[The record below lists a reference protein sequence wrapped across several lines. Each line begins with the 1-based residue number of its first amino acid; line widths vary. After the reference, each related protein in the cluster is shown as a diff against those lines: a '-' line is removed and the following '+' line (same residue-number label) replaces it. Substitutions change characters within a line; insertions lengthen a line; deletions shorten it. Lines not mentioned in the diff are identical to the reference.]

1 MKKRFL
7 SLASAAALTVSLFSA
22 GLTAGAA
29 KTTKT
34 EYTMFQDFEAAA
46 AADNGSTWSGG
57 ATIDLAVETAN
68 KNTGSQSIKL
78 TMGEAHASGQVAQ
91 NFYPYKAVPVK
102 DWSGQEGLS
111 FWVKNTADKAIETD
125 VSFTA
130 GSVTYATVPIVV
142 DGSNEVKIPGTKVY
156 LLADGSSEEQEAAMT
171 RGDGRIS
178 IPANFSGVIRIPF
191 AEMAVSQSW
200 GSELVSWAN
209 TVDMSNIVDLHFG
222 FVVTEHTGK
231 VLYMDTVQLYK
242 TVEVDVPDEGDGD
255 DDKPVTDPQLI
266 QDFESD
272 AIASDASIWGDGAHM
287 TLASDSTVKNSGSK
301 SVKIT
306 MGDKNGIQVTNNLY
320 PTIANK
326 DWSGQDGISF
336 WFKNTAA
343 KAIRIELYFETK
355 VGSETKR
362 FTTVGGKLYAVA
374 DGSETAEELTVAGD
388 SRFEVKAGFTGVI
401 RVPFS
406 SFTDWTAE
414 VNMSNITALAIGF
427 SVADNK
433 GDVVYVDT
441 VRLYKN
447 SDIDDGKDDGDKD
460 PEPEVNPFMVQDFE
474 KDKAELCWNRWA
486 DGAFADLTLEA
497 GKGYKG
503 SQAGKVVFGDV
514 NGSQPSCV
522 FYINVMTNAW
532 KDTKGLKMY
541 IKNPGSKSVAF
552 GLNFEE
558 KSGERWSTKVDCPAY
573 LYEDG
578 GKNVKKANMEGA
590 RIAIPAGFEGWLEVP
605 FTSFSCFIPM
615 AVDGTLDLS
624 NITTILMDTDNTT
637 AKGGTLL
644 FDDIQVYKKSV
655 QEGGA
660 VATGDADYMLAFVAL
675 ATAAGALILTRKLR
689 RKA

>member
-22 GLTAGAA
+22 GLAAGAA
-29 KTTKT
+29 KTTKI
-34 EYTMFQDFEAAA
+34 EYTMVQDFETGV
-46 AADNGSTWSGG
+46 N
-57 ATIDLAVETAN
+57 ATIWDGGGKVTMELDSTV
-68 KNTGSQSIKL
+68 KNTGEKSLKATLGDAGQYSPVGSIYPTL
-78 TMGEAHASGQVAQ
+78 SSG
-91 NFYPYKAVPVK
+91 
-102 DWSGQEGLS
+102 DWSGQEGVS
-111 FWVKNTADKAIETD
+111 FWLKNTAAKDIRIEMYVESDGKRYSSASLTEGCAFYAIT
-125 VSFTA
+125 
-130 GSVTYATVPIVV
+130 
-142 DGSNEVKIPGTKVY
+142 DGSTEVKE
-156 LLADGSSEEQEAAMT
+156 LEAA
-171 RGDGRIS
+171 GDNRYWIKAG
-178 IPANFSGVIRIPF
+178 FSGEIRIPF
-191 AEMAVSQSW
+191 ASLPGWSQ
-200 GSELVSWAN
+200 EA
-209 TVDMSNIVDLHFG
+209 DMSK
-222 FVVTEHTGK
+222 VTALSLGIMAGADEGYK
-231 VLYMDTVQLYK
+231 GEVIYLDTVQLYK

-374 DGSETAEELTVAGD
+374 DGSETAEELAVAGD

-414 VNMSNITALAIGF
+414 LNMSNITALAIGF
-427 SVADNK
+427 STADNK

-447 SDIDDGKDDGDKD
+447 SDIDDGKDDGDKE

-522 FYINVMTNAW
+522 FYVNVMTNAW

-541 IKNPGSKSVAF
+541 VKNPGSKSVAF

-624 NITTILMDTDNTT
+624 NITTILVDSDNTT

-644 FDDIQVYKKSV
+644 FDDIQLYKKSV

-675 ATAAGALILTRKLR
+675 ATAAGGLVLTRKLR